1 MTNSLSPRENKSRRH
16 TMTAPNWLINVLIK
30 LKLKTSEEE
39 LLLRDIATSEERLR
53 SLNHE
58 ADQLVTEIKQLEAL
72 YRETKNEYDNLKGI
86 AQETLGIRLENLLET
101 RDSISKRNT
110 IIKKKLQAERIIHD
124 SLLVKLELTKDPIRD
139 ASEFQNIKDE
149 NGILTDVLNEGTQAA
164 EELKQTTLID
174 KPEKPN
180 NSNNNLYSQS
190 KQEVN
195 YDDVMKNFN

>member
-1 MTNSLSPRENKSRRH
+1 
-16 TMTAPNWLINVLIK
+16 MTAPNWLINVLIK